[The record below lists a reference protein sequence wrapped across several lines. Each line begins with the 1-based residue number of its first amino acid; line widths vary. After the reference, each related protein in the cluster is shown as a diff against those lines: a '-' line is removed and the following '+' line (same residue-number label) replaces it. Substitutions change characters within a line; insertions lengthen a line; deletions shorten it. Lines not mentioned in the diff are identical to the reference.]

1 MRQPLLRA
9 NKWNIFTERAADVTR
24 FYVLAGLD
32 AVEHLPDEAAER
44 LANAVPEFGAELGQ
58 LGFQSRADFA
68 IGIGGASIERIFRA
82 ENPFDREVRPCHFSI
97 KANSSFNCGYATQA
111 AKSGESPDLKLCF
124 HSAPT
129 GRNIFPAGVP
139 RVALRFT
146 PGYFRPLSPGG
157 NTRNCRHETTDGKL
171 PIEPSFLPPHARQS
185 KELE

>member
-111 AKSGESPDLKLCF
+111 AKNGESPDLKLCF

-129 GRNIFPAGVP
+129 GRNNSLTGFPSIS
-139 RVALRFT
+139 LRFML
-146 PGYFRPLSPGG
+146 GYSR
-157 NTRNCRHETTDGKL
+157 
-171 PIEPSFLPPHARQS
+171 
-185 KELE
+185 